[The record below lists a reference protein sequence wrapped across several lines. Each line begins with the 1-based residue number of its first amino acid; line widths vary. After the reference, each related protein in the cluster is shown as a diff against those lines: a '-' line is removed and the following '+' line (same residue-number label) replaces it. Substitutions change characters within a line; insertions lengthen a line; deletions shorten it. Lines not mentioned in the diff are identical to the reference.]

1 MLAFVT
7 YPLTEKRYAEII
19 EENDTRKQKFLEEQN
34 IARVPI
40 PAGI

>member
-1 MLAFVT
+1 M
-7 YPLTEKRYAEII
+7 TETPSTEGAATRPA
-19 EENDTRKQKFLEEQN
+19 RKQKFLEEQN